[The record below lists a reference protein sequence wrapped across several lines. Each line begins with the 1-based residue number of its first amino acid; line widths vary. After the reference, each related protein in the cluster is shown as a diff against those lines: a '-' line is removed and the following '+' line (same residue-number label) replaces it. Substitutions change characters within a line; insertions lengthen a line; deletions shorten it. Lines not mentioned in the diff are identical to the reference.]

1 MGCLHSAGNNYEE
14 DDDGYNTLRVN
25 KNGVGKLKLL
35 YHCRC
40 VQIGFLYSKLLEFL
54 RLLDA
59 RFHVHPMFSFF
70 FQNASAVTLQF

>member
-40 VQIGFLYSKLLEFL
+40 VQILRVPLLEVI
-54 RLLDA
+54 R
-59 RFHVHPMFSFF
+59 VSS
-70 FQNASAVTLQF
+70 ASRC